1 MKLLTTIL
9 ALLLFV
15 SCDPCITHNPTICDS
30 TAIHDSVVLRDSV
43 VIVINDSTIKDSLR
57 VLEIGDGNIIITGN
71 KEHTTFYIDL
81 DSIKVVIRN
90 DSIISIWQR
99 PARSE

>member
-1 MKLLTTIL
+1 MKTITIIL
-9 ALLLFV
+9 ALFLIA
-15 SCDPCITHNPTICDS
+15 SCDPRLTHDPTICDS

-43 VIVINDSTIKDSLR
+43 VIVIHDSTIRDSLR
-57 VLEIGDGNIIITGN
+57 VLEIGDGNIVITGN

-81 DSIKVVIRN
+81 DSIKTVIRN

-99 PARSE
+99 PALNE